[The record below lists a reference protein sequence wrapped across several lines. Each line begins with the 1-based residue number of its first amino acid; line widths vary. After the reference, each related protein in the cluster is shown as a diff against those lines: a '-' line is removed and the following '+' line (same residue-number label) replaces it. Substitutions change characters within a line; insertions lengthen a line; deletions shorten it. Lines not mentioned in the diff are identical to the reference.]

1 MSQYKVRPVYN
12 ILKKYKDDP
21 EFPLSI
27 DIAVPGSKS
36 ITNRALLT
44 AALAEGESNLYGLA
58 KGDDVD
64 AFISCLKDLG
74 FSLEL
79 DDKKNNVKVKGCG
92 GSIPLKKAS
101 INVNSAGTAAR
112 FLTTILALSDG
123 EYHIDASEQ
132 MKKRPMGDLINAL
145 KPLGATFTFEEKE
158 NSLPYTVKGA
168 GKVTAKEALVDITK
182 SSQFLSGLI
191 LAAPLL
197 PEGFK
202 VKMAGK
208 HSLSYVDMSVELMKS
223 FGLEPKYESDCVTIN
238 AGNYKG
244 IDYHIEPDMSSA
256 AYIYSMCP
264 LLGVPASV
272 KGVGDSSIQSDY
284 EFINALY
291 QTGCEVDT
299 SDGKLTLYPP
309 VDGEIKGVVIDMDDC
324 PDQAMT
330 MAVIACFGNRPTMIT
345 GLSSLKYKESDRLN
359 AIVTELTKRGI
370 KTEHTDDSISI
381 YPGIPTA
388 GVVDTYEDHRM
399 AMAFSLMGLRSEG
412 IVIDNP
418 ECVNKTFPSYFE
430 ALDSLCDFIENI

>member
-1 MSQYKVRPVYN
+1 MSQYEVRPVYN
-12 ILKKYKDDP
+12 ILKKYKDAD
-21 EFPLSI
+21 EYPLSI
-27 DIAVPGSKS
+27 NIAVPGSKS
-36 ITNRALLT
+36 ITNRALLI
-44 AALAEGESNLYGLA
+44 AALAEGESNLLGLA
-58 KGDDVD
+58 KGDDVE

-74 FSLEL
+74 FSLTL
-79 DDKKNNVKVKGCG
+79 DDKKKNVKIVGSG
-92 GSIPLKKAS
+92 GQIPLKKAS

-112 FLTTILALSDG
+112 FLTTVLALSDG

-145 KPLGATFTFEEKE
+145 KPLGATFIFDEKE

-168 GKVTAKEALVDITK
+168 GKVGVGEAVVDITK

-197 PEGFK
+197 PDGFK

-208 HSLSYVDMSVELMKS
+208 HSLSYVDMSVELMKT
-223 FGLEPKYESDCVTIN
+223 FGLEPDYSEDCVTIKG
-238 AGNYKG
+238 GNYKG
-244 IDYHIEPDMSSA
+244 LDYNIEPDMSSA

-272 KGVGDSSIQSDY
+272 KGVGESSIQSDFG
-284 EFINALY
+284 FINALY

-299 SDGKLTLYPP
+299 EGGTLTLYPP

-330 MAVIACFGNRPTMIT
+330 MAVLACFANRPTMIT

-359 AIVTELTKRGI
+359 AIVTELGKRGI
-370 KTEHTDDSISI
+370 KTEHTDESISI
-381 YPGIPTA
+381 YPGVPTP

-399 AMAFSLMGLRSEG
+399 AMAFSLMGLRQDG
-412 IVIDNP
+412 IIIDNP
-418 ECVNKTFPSYFE
+418 ECVNKTFPDYFE
-430 ALDSLCDFIENI
+430 ALDSLLDYIEKL